1 MKKVTKNIPSDN
13 NVYPRVDL
21 TDSNITLFEETPVNY
36 ITINQNLTDPAQ
48 MISGDIKGDQIQW
61 IRDNSHRVLGK
72 KTADGVMTI
81 CELSDTNSNNYFD
94 GTPANLDG
102 SEGDVFMR
110 LPEFYYSAEETETD
124 IWKIG
129 FSSKNFAG
137 SKKWDSNVL
146 IGAYEAYYDNTKLR
160 SISGVES
167 SGNISQEDF
176 IQHSRS
182 RGTGYM
188 IVDWT
193 MHCMMAF
200 LFFAYYGNTN
210 SQRICGA
217 GTNSYEKQT
226 GGTNSLG
233 MTDTEGGIISTQQD
247 EGGGE
252 NSSWDTSKNG
262 NQGSINF
269 WGLENWWGNKNEW
282 IEGIE
287 WTTEGEG
294 VGNYTLVGN
303 VTNLDGSTRKV
314 TCPDP
319 ASYDMSSGCLYP
331 TKFTIGEYLDLI
343 PKAGLTQQE
352 ASDIGYN
359 YTSDFNYGYSDG
371 CAVLDLAGIKN
382 QPTEATGIETPEL
395 VSCVVCRSCDVAYS
409 DGGVSC
415 SNTAGVSSVASP
427 SVGSRLAFKGEVRRA
442 ASVSEFKSASAID

>member
-1 MKKVTKNIPSDN
+1 
-13 NVYPRVDL
+13 
-21 TDSNITLFEETPVNY
+21 
-36 ITINQNLTDPAQ
+36 
-48 MISGDIKGDQIQW
+48 MISGDIRGDQIQW

-72 KTADGVMTI
+72 KTADGVMTV

-110 LPEFYYSAEETETD
+110 LPEFHYSAEETETD

-129 FSSKNFAG
+129 FSSGNFAG
-137 SKKWDSNVL
+137 SKKWNSNVL
-146 IGAYEAYYDNTKLR
+146 IGAYEAYYDNTKLQ

-167 SGNISQEDF
+167 SDNISQAEF
-176 IQHSRS
+176 VQYSRS

-217 GTNSYEKQT
+217 GTDYEKQT
-226 GGTNSLG
+226 GRTNSLG
-233 MTDTEGGIISTQQD
+233 MIDTEGGVISTQGIGGIG
-247 EGGGE
+247 EG
-252 NSSWDTSKNG
+252 WDTSKNG

-269 WGLENWWGNKNEW
+269 WGLENWWGNKSEL

-294 VGNYTLVGN
+294 VGNLVGN

-319 ASYDMSSGCLYP
+319 ATYDLSSGCFLP

-352 ASDIGYN
+352 ASDIGFDYMN
-359 YTSDFNYGYSDG
+359 DLNYGYSDG
-371 CAVLDLAGIKN
+371 CAVLDLTSMKN
-382 QPTEATGIETPEL
+382 EGGSEVPNWD
-395 VSCVVCRSCDVAYS
+395 SCVVDRSSVGANSAC
-409 DGGVSC
+409 GVSY
-415 SNTAGVSSVASP
+415 SSTIDVSS
-427 SVGSRLAFKGEVRRA
+427 SVGSALGSRLAFKGEVRRA

>member
-1 MKKVTKNIPSDN
+1 
-13 NVYPRVDL
+13 
-21 TDSNITLFEETPVNY
+21 
-36 ITINQNLTDPAQ
+36 
-48 MISGDIKGDQIQW
+48 MISGDIGGDQIQW

-72 KTADGVMTI
+72 KTADGVMTV

-129 FSSKNFAG
+129 FSSGNFAG

-146 IGAYEAYYDNTKLR
+146 IGAYEAYYGNTKLQ

-167 SGNISQEDF
+167 SGNISQAEF
-176 IQHSRS
+176 VQYSRS

-217 GTNSYEKQT
+217 GTESYEKQT

-233 MTDTEGGIISTQQD
+233 MIDTEGGVISTQKAI
-247 EGGGE
+247 GGGE
-252 NSSWDTSKNG
+252 EGKEGDWDTSKNG

-269 WGLENWWGNKNEW
+269 WGLENWWGNKDEL

-294 VGNYTLVGN
+294 VGNLVGN

-319 ASYDMSSGCLYP
+319 ATYDMSSGCLYP

-352 ASDIGYN
+352 ASDIGFDYI
-359 YTSDFNYGYSDG
+359 SDFNYGYSDG
-371 CAVLDLAGIKN
+371 CAVLDLTSMKN
-382 QPTEATGIETPEL
+382 EGDSEVPNLDSCI
-395 VSCVVCRSCDVAYS
+395 VSRSGASRDS
-409 DGGVSC
+409 IGGVSY
-415 SNTAGVSSVASP
+415 SNTVSASSFAYP
-427 SVGSRLAFKGEVRRA
+427 SSGSRLAFKGEVRRA

>member
-1 MKKVTKNIPSDN
+1 
-13 NVYPRVDL
+13 
-21 TDSNITLFEETPVNY
+21 
-36 ITINQNLTDPAQ
+36 
-48 MISGDIKGDQIQW
+48 MISGGDIKGDQIQW

-72 KTADGVMTI
+72 KTADGVMTV

-110 LPEFYYSAEETETD
+110 LPEFHYSAEETETD

-129 FSSKNFAG
+129 FSSKSFAG

-146 IGAYEAYYDNTKLR
+146 IGAYEAYYDNTKLQ

-167 SGNISQEDF
+167 SGDISQAEF
-176 IQHSRS
+176 VQFSRA

-233 MTDTEGGIISTQQD
+233 MIDTEGGVISTQED
-247 EGGGE
+247 IGGGE
-252 NSSWDTSKNG
+252 GDWDTSKNG

-269 WGLENWWGNKNEW
+269 WGLENWWGNKSES

-303 VTNLDGSTRKV
+303 VINLDGSTRKV

-319 ASYDMSSGCLYP
+319 TTYDMSSGCLYP

-352 ASDIGYN
+352 ASDIGFDYM
-359 YTSDFNYGYSDG
+359 SDFNYGYSDG
-371 CAVLDLAGIKN
+371 CTVLDLTSMKN
-382 QPTEATGIETPEL
+382 EGGSKVPNWD
-395 VSCVVCRSCDVAYS
+395 SCIVCRSGNNADS
-409 DGGVSC
+409 SGGVLC
-415 SNTAGVSSVASP
+415 SSTIGVSSTANP
-427 SVGSRLAFKGEVRRA
+427 FCGSRLAFKGEVRRA
-442 ASVSEFKSASAID
+442 ASVSEFKNASAID

>member
-48 MISGDIKGDQIQW
+48 MISGDIGGDQIQW

-72 KTADGVMTI
+72 KTADGVMTV

-129 FSSKNFAG
+129 FSSGNFAG

-146 IGAYEAYYDNTKLR
+146 IGAYEAYYDNTKLQ

-167 SGNISQEDF
+167 SGNISQEEF
-176 IQHSRS
+176 VQYSRS

-217 GTNSYEKQT
+217 GTDSYKKQT

-233 MTDTEGGIISTQQD
+233 MIDTEGGVISTQELIGGK
-247 EGGGE
+247 EGD
-252 NSSWDTSKNG
+252 WDTSKNG

-269 WGLENWWGNKNEW
+269 WGLENWWGNKYEL

-294 VGNYTLVGN
+294 VGNLVGN

-319 ASYDMSSGCLYP
+319 ATFDMSSGCLYP

-352 ASDIGYN
+352 ASDIGYDPMK
-359 YTSDFNYGYSDG
+359 DFNYGYSDG
-371 CAVLDLAGIKN
+371 CAVLDLTSMKN
-382 QPTEATGIETPEL
+382 EGRSEVPVPNWD
-395 VSCVVCRSCDVAYS
+395 SCVVYRSYSDADS

-415 SNTAGVSSVASP
+415 SVTVGVSSDALPVG
-427 SVGSRLAFKGEVRRA
+427 GSRLAFKGEVRRA